1 MRGWLVC
8 AALSMAVF
16 AAGDADAQS
25 VNIAGTWD
33 IQGSIQS
40 GGVLFSA
47 TPTCTFEQVGARL
60 AGTCIG
66 PNAAGPVTGV
76 VSGNA
81 VSWTWT
87 HHATDVVG
95 NNGITNFNGA
105 YIDAHLIRGTMTSSG
120 VLARGTFTQ
129 TR

>member
-8 AALSMAVF
+8 VALGTAVF
-16 AAGDADAQS
+16 AASAADAQP
-25 VNIAGTWD
+25 VNIAGTWNV
-33 IQGSIQS
+33 QGSIQV
-40 GGVLFSA
+40 GGTLFSA
-47 TPTCTFEQVGARL
+47 MPTCKFEQVGARL

-76 VSGNA
+76 VSGHA

-87 HHATDVVG
+87 HQATDAVG
-95 NNGITNFNGA
+95 NTGVTDFRGD
-105 YIDAHLIRGTMTSSG
+105 YVDSHLIRGTMTSSG
-120 VLARGTFTQ
+120 VPAQGTFTQ